1 MASTSD
7 SLERIRAAL
16 AGRYEIERKLGEG
29 GMAIV
34 YLARDVRLDRTVA
47 IKVLRGEIAVAL
59 GGDRFLREIK
69 LASHLQHPNILAVWD
84 SGDADGIL
92 YFVMPFITGES
103 LRDRLDRE
111 KQLSL
116 EEAIAITR
124 EVADALQYAHAQG
137 IVHRDIKP
145 ENILIEQGHAILADF
160 GIARAASESGNK
172 LTETGMSVG
181 TPTYM
186 SPEQSLGGDQIDGR
200 SDQYSLGCVLY
211 ELLAGQP
218 PFDGTNTM
226 AILAKH
232 SMEAVP
238 SLQVVR
244 SSIPDDVEDAVMR
257 ALEKTPA
264 DRFRS
269 MKEFGDALAAADVST
284 AARRTPTRG
293 GIRRPSGTA
302 RRTTGRFE
310 EVAPDKAPL
319 SRKRIGIIAAI
330 AALVVVGG
338 GGFAYTRLAAGGAPP
353 TGPDPKRIAVMYF
366 DTRGGDSLQFIAD
379 GLTEALIGQLS
390 QVEPLTVISRNG
402 VDDYRGA
409 DPDSVARALGVGT
422 LVQGRVEQAG
432 DMLRL
437 TVAMLDEK
445 GEEIRGSRKVIDR
458 PRGEIFAL
466 QDTLAAEVSD
476 FLRTRLGQTV
486 EAGQSRS
493 GTRNADA
500 WETLQRA
507 RDEAERVDQLIAA
520 GDSAAVTRQFERADS
535 LLAAAAQLDARW
547 SAPMAQRAWLAYQ
560 RARLAVAR
568 GDRATAARWIEE
580 GRGHAEAAVS
590 LASRTPDADALEAR
604 GTLIYYRWLLSLEPD
619 EDRAEIL
626 LDSAEADFEASIAAN
641 PAQASALTSV
651 SHLLVNRGRVAEAQ
665 LKATEAYDRDPYL
678 TAANTTLWRLF
689 GTSLDLGDEINA
701 PRWCEEGQRRF
712 PEDPRFVECQIRLFA
727 LRSVPPEIPRAW
739 ELLDRYVELSP
750 PEVRDSRRLRGEMF
764 VAMALIRANQADSAL
779 AVMERVRSRTGDLD
793 PTRELQ
799 YLEALAQTMLGNED
813 RAFELL
819 ATYIAVNPSQRRSF
833 RLDKTWWLEP
843 LRNDPRYARLY
854 GSAG

>member
-1 MASTSD
+1 
-7 SLERIRAAL
+7 
-16 AGRYEIERKLGEG
+16 
-29 GMAIV
+29 
-34 YLARDVRLDRTVA
+34 
-47 IKVLRGEIAVAL
+47 
-59 GGDRFLREIK
+59 
-69 LASHLQHPNILAVWD
+69 
-84 SGDADGIL
+84 
-92 YFVMPFITGES
+92 
-103 LRDRLDRE
+103 
-111 KQLSL
+111 
-116 EEAIAITR
+116 
-124 EVADALQYAHAQG
+124 
-137 IVHRDIKP
+137 
-145 ENILIEQGHAILADF
+145 
-160 GIARAASESGNK
+160 
-172 LTETGMSVG
+172 
-181 TPTYM
+181 
-186 SPEQSLGGDQIDGR
+186 
-200 SDQYSLGCVLY
+200 
-211 ELLAGQP
+211 
-218 PFDGTNTM
+218 M

-310 EVAPDKAPL
+310 EAAPVRAPM
-319 SRKRIGIIAAI
+319 SRRKIGVIAAV

-338 GGFAYTRLAAGGAPP
+338 GGFAYTRLAAGDAPP
-353 TGPDPKRIAVMYF
+353 SGPDPKRIAVMYF

-493 GTRNADA
+493 GTRNAEA
-500 WETLQRA
+500 WETLERA

-520 GDSAAVTRQFERADS
+520 GDTAAVSRQFARADS
-535 LLAAAAQLDARW
+535 LLAVAAQLDARW
-547 SAPMAQRAWLAYQ
+547 SAPMAQRGWLAYQ

-568 GDRATAARWIEE
+568 GDRSTASRWIEE
-580 GRGHAEAAVS
+580 GRRHAE
-590 LASRTPDADALEAR
+590 DALEAR
-604 GTLIYYRWLLSLEPD
+604 ATLIYYRWLLSLEPD
-619 EDRAEIL
+619 QNRAERL
-626 LDSAEADFEASIAAN
+626 LDSAEADFQASIAAN
-641 PAQASALTSV
+641 PAQASALTSL
-651 SHLLVNRGRVAEAQ
+651 SHLLVNRGRIAEAQ

-701 PRWCEEGQRRF
+701 GRWCQEGQRRF
-712 PEDPRFVECQIRLFA
+712 AEDPRFTECQIRLFA
-727 LRSVPPEIPRAW
+727 LRSVPPDVPKAW

-750 PEVRDSRRLRGEMF
+750 PEVRDYRRLRGELF
-764 VAMALIRANQADSAL
+764 LAMALIRANQADSAI
-779 AVMERVRSRTGDLD
+779 AVMDGVRARTGDLD

-799 YLEALAQTMLGNED
+799 YFEAIAQTMLGNED

-819 ATYIAVNPSQRRSF
+819 TTFIAVNPSQRRSF
-833 RLDKTWWLEP
+833 RLDNTWWLEP
-843 LRNDPRYARLY
+843 LRDDPRYARLS
-854 GSAG
+854 GPA